1 MNYEDAWTM
10 KDVPLND
17 LIDQIKDVEDKL
29 KNLGEAHYLLYR
41 QIIEEMEK
49 DGATIARSETH
60 VAKLTPKVTY
70 DHTVLAKLREITHPE
85 DLDGVY
91 TPEHEEVRKVPEKW
105 NMTKGRKL
113 LKLGNEHQAII
124 DDAKIFGNP
133 TLRVYEKGESIG

>member
-29 KNLGEAHYLLYR
+29 QNLGEAHYLLYR

-49 DGATIARSETH
+49 DGATIARSENH
-60 VAKLTPKVTY
+60 VAKLTPKVSY
-70 DHTVLAKLREITHPE
+70 DSTILAKLREITDPE

-105 NMTKGRKL
+105 NMTKGRTLVKF
-113 LKLGNEHQAII
+113 GNEHSAII
-124 DDAKIFGNP
+124 EDAKIFGNP
-133 TLRVYEKGESIG
+133 TLKVYLKGESG